1 MNSRENAPIPY
12 MRALFTSTHLG
23 SLLVASELLTSQ
35 CLAFVALFLAGAAF
49 QLLLPLLSRLC
60 FRGPGQ
66 SSTLPLSWKW
76 PLCLLCLIHG
86 GVVLWV
92 GASYVH
98 ATFLPH
104 TPEWALLILILVV
117 PLYSLGR
124 SDAAIMRLSRLI
136 FPVTIFL
143 IFLVLFYQ
151 TQWSSLPNTLKSLPW
166 SEATS
171 LPQQGLLL
179 LFLIFL
185 NPAVATP
192 LIFPD
197 VPKKDFLTSKRQAA
211 LLSSLF
217 IGLMLLMTV
226 TTLGIPLFKALP
238 HPLYAAANIVVHGTP
253 LLRVDTLLS
262 TVLAFSTFTDLA
274 VCAQALR
281 ITFRAWRQARS
292 ASSRVGPPTK
302 P

>member
-1 MNSRENAPIPY
+1 MKSGETAPIPY

-23 SLLVASELLTSQ
+23 SLLVASELLTGQ
-35 CLAFVALFLAGAAF
+35 CLAFVALALAGAAF
-49 QLLLPLLSRLC
+49 QLLLPLLSKLC

-66 SSTLPLSWKW
+66 TSTLPFRWKW
-76 PLCLLCLIHG
+76 PLCLLCLVHG
-86 GVVLWV
+86 GIVLWV
-92 GASYVH
+92 AATYIH

-104 TPEWALLILILVV
+104 TPIWALLLLMLLV

-136 FPVTIFL
+136 FPVTILL

-151 TQWSSLPNTLKSLPW
+151 TQWSSLPGTLQSLPW
-166 SEATS
+166 SEANA
-171 LPQQGLLL
+171 LPRQGLLL

-185 NPAVATP
+185 NPVVATP

-197 VPKKDFLTSKRQAA
+197 IPKKDFLTSQRQAA
-211 LLSSLF
+211 LLSSLL
-217 IGLMLLMTV
+217 IGLMLLMPV

-262 TVLAFSTFTDLA
+262 TVLAFSTFTDL
-274 VCAQALR
+274 VLCAQSLR
-281 ITFRAWRQARS
+281 VTLRAWHQTKS
-292 ASSRVGPPTK
+292 GPSQPASE
-302 P
+302 

>member
-1 MNSRENAPIPY
+1 
-12 MRALFTSTHLG
+12 
-23 SLLVASELLTSQ
+23 
-35 CLAFVALFLAGAAF
+35 
-49 QLLLPLLSRLC
+49 
-60 FRGPGQ
+60 
-66 SSTLPLSWKW
+66 
-76 PLCLLCLIHG
+76 
-86 GVVLWV
+86 
-92 GASYVH
+92 
-98 ATFLPH
+98 
-104 TPEWALLILILVV
+104 
-117 PLYSLGR
+117 
-124 SDAAIMRLSRLI
+124 MRLSRLI

-197 VPKKDFLTSKRQAA
+197 VPKKDFLTSQRQAA

-226 TTLGIPLFKALP
+226 TTLGIPLF
-238 HPLYAAANIVVHGTP
+238 HFTDSLYA
-253 LLRVDTLLS
+253 
-262 TVLAFSTFTDLA
+262 F
-274 VCAQALR
+274 CASFCASISRSFL
-281 ITFRAWRQARS
+281 TSS
-292 ASSRVGPPTK
+292 ASIALKNG
-302 P
+302 

>member
-1 MNSRENAPIPY
+1 MH
-12 MRALFTSTHLG
+12 ALFTSTHLG
-23 SLLVASELLTSQ
+23 SLLVASELLTGQ
-35 CLAFVALFLAGAAF
+35 CLAFVALALAGAAF
-49 QLLLPLLSRLC
+49 QLLLPLLSKLC

-66 SSTLPLSWKW
+66 TSTLPFRWKW
-76 PLCLLCLIHG
+76 PLCLLCLVHG
-86 GVVLWV
+86 GIVLWV
-92 GASYVH
+92 AATYIH

-104 TPEWALLILILVV
+104 TPIWALLLLMLLV

-136 FPVTIFL
+136 FPVTILL

-151 TQWSSLPNTLKSLPW
+151 TQWSSLPGTLH
-166 SEATS
+166 
-171 LPQQGLLL
+171 

-185 NPAVATP
+185 NPVVATP

-197 VPKKDFLTSKRQAA
+197 IPKKDFLTSQRQAA
-211 LLSSLF
+211 LLSSLL
-217 IGLMLLMTV
+217 IGLMLLMPV

-262 TVLAFSTFTDLA
+262 TVLAFSTFTDL
-274 VCAQALR
+274 VLCAQSLR
-281 ITFRAWRQARS
+281 VTLRAWRQTKS
-292 ASSRVGPPTK
+292 GPSQPASE
-302 P
+302 